1 MRRWIRFSGGWRGHG
16 IHYFGDPSLH
26 SGNGKSCR
34 VALQSV
40 TKVKTSW
47 LSLDVH
53 SVQHLRIQMSDLL
66 TWEKRSLAIKPASQI
81 FIDGKYVDAASGK
94 TFDDI
99 SPRDHRVIARIAS
112 GDVEDVNRAVASGLK
127 AFESG
132 VWSEMN
138 PRDKKKIMLKWAQ
151 LLNDHYEELALLET
165 LDVGKPISDSLSVDS
180 QNMPRVIQWYAET
193 IDKTYDEIA
202 PSPRNGLAMITREP
216 LGVIGAVVPWNYPMM
231 ITSWK
236 VAPALAM
243 GNSIVVKPA
252 ENSSLSALRMAELAI
267 EAGLPEGVFNVV
279 PGLGAEAGQALAR
292 HMDVAKLAFTGSGPT
307 GRKMMQYAA
316 ESNMK
321 QVSLELGGKSPH
333 VVLKDC
339 VDLDVAASTIAW
351 GIYYNSGQTCNAGS
365 RIIVEREI
373 KDELFAKIS
382 KFIDEFKVGDP
393 LDPKTMMGPL
403 VSKLQRDR
411 VNAYLDLVG
420 QNGEEVIF
428 GGEKT
433 SGDDLTIKPTL
444 IANVDN
450 SSRLAQE
457 EIFGPVLVAVEAKD
471 EEDAIKL
478 ANQSEYGLAAA
489 VWTGNVARAHRFAR
503 RLRAGTV
510 WVNTFDALD
519 VITPFG
525 GFKGS
530 GSGRDKSLHAL
541 DAYSALKTTWVDLS

>member
-1 MRRWIRFSGGWRGHG
+1 VFTIPIPNPW
-16 IHYFGDPSLH
+16 
-26 SGNGKSCR
+26 
-34 VALQSV
+34 
-40 TKVKTSW
+40 KVVMT
-47 LSLDVH
+47 
-53 SVQHLRIQMSDLL
+53 DLA
-66 TWEKRSLAIKPASQI
+66 TWEKRSLELKPASRI
-81 FIDGKYVDAASGK
+81 FIDGKFVDAASGK
-94 TFDDI
+94 TFDDV
-99 SPRDHRVIARIAS
+99 SPRDQRVVTKIAS

-132 VWSEMN
+132 VWREMN
-138 PRDKKKIMLKWAQ
+138 PRDKKKIMLRWAQ
-151 LLNDHYEELALLET
+151 LLSENYEELALLET

-180 QNMPRVIQWYAET
+180 QSVARVIQWYGET

-216 LGVIGAVVPWNYPMM
+216 LGVIGAVVPWNYPMI

-236 VAPALAM
+236 VGPALAM

-307 GRKMMQYAA
+307 GRKMLQYAA

-339 VDLDVAASTIAW
+339 VDLDAAASTIAW

-365 RIIVEREI
+365 RIIVEREV
-373 KDELFAKIS
+373 KDELFAKIT
-382 KFIDEFKVGDP
+382 KFLDEFKVGDP

-411 VNAYLDLVG
+411 VNTYLDLIG
-420 QNGEEVIF
+420 ENGEEVIF
-428 GGEKT
+428 GGQKT
-433 SGDDLTIKPTL
+433 TGDDLTIKPTL
-444 IANVDN
+444 IANVKN
-450 SSRLAQE
+450 TSRLAQE
-457 EIFGPVLVAVEAKD
+457 EIFGPVLVAIDAKD